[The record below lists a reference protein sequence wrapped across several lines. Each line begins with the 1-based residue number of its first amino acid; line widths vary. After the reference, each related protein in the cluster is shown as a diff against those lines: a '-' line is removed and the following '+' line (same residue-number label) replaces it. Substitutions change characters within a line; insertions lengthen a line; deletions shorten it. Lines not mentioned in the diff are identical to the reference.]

1 LNVKEIN
8 PIITRQY
15 IRNSIRGTKTD
26 KTDAEIL
33 AKIGVIEGEKF
44 KTFGRSEEEI
54 LLKKKIALIA
64 NLETTLQSMKAGVK
78 AYHEG
83 LKKL

>member
-1 LNVKEIN
+1 MTVSHFNQLTNIQSVGVDVCKA
-8 PIITRQY
+8 
-15 IRNSIRGTKTD
+15 S
-26 KTDAEIL
+26 

-64 NLETTLQSMKAGVK
+64 NLETTLQSMKAGVR